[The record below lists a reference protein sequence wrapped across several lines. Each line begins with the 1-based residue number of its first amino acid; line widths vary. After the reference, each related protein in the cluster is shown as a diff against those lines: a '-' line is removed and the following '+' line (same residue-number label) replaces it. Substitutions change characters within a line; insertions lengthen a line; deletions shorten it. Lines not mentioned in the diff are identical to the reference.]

1 MKDFPKLNCE
11 SLTVHKSDQ
20 KVTEQLKRKVNIL
33 RREDCV
39 VQDKP
44 TAKNTGYRRVWQES
58 QTSLDQDLRKQSR
71 G

>member
-44 TAKNTGYRRVWQES
+44 TAKNTGYRRV
-58 QTSLDQDLRKQSR
+58 
-71 G
+71 